1 VASVQMQSAADRG
14 NRCVKDHL
22 YLTESPEKILVLV
35 AGGAGKHSA
44 SIPTFGPIE
53 ERSVRVKG
61 L

>member
-1 VASVQMQSAADRG
+1 
-14 NRCVKDHL
+14 VKDHL

-35 AGGAGKHSA
+35 AGGACKHSA